1 MRFRNPA
8 RLTLILLALA
18 FAGAA
23 ALAHDHAKPS
33 APKAASDKPALNSCL
48 SCKERRAVLDPNLF
62 TDLRVYEPEV
72 KPAYA
77 VARKYPATLDR
88 IHCFCEC
95 AESERFHHKN
105 LLTCFT
111 DMHAAGCGICIKEAL
126 LAADLKDKGASDAE
140 VEATVEQLFKTDGHG
155 PTRDA
160 GR

>member
-1 MRFRNPA
+1 MRFRGPVL
-8 RLTLILLALA
+8 LTLVALSLS

-23 ALAHDHAKPS
+23 ALAHDHAKP
-33 APKAASDKPALNSCL
+33 AKPNASGKQALNSCTA
-48 SCKERRAVLDPNLF
+48 CKERRAVLDPNLF
-62 TDLRVYEPEV
+62 ESLAVYEPEV
-72 KPAYA
+72 KPAYEA
-77 VARKYPATLDR
+77 ARKYPATLDR

-126 LAADLKDKGASDAE
+126 LAADLKARGASDAE
-140 VEATVEQLFKTDGHG
+140 VEATVEQLFKTDGHP

>member
-1 MRFRNPA
+1 MRFRNPV
-8 RLTLILLALA
+8 RLTLILLALS

-23 ALAHDHAKPS
+23 ASAHDHAKPS
-33 APKAASDKPALNSCL
+33 DPKAASGKQALNSCL

-62 TDLRVYEPEV
+62 ADLRVYEPEV

-77 VARKYPATLDR
+77 VARKYSATLDR

-126 LAADLKDKGASDAE
+126 MAAELKGRGISDPEIE
-140 VEATVEQLFKTDGHG
+140 VLVESNFRTDGHA
-155 PTRDA
+155 PTHDHR
-160 GR
+160 